1 MEEVESQYPSDFSA
15 RKRSIPKHP
24 RGFNNE
30 WGALLQH

>member
-1 MEEVESQYPSDFSA
+1 MEEIESQYPTRSEISA

-30 WGALLQH
+30 WGALL